1 MNLLWD
7 PDPDSSERY
16 GYAMGAETERLDSEA
31 MVARAL
37 HDNADVRQV
46 VVGPGVALNSAC
58 QLAENARLDR
68 PEVGVVLIRNRVDV
82 STMTS
87 ALRSGIREVVSATDQ
102 SALAD
107 ALARS
112 SDLTSRLLG
121 QHAGR
126 HSDGHIVT
134 VFSAKGGVGKTTVA
148 TNLGILLAQSGAK
161 TLLVDLDLSFGDV
174 AISLQLV
181 PQRSVFDAVA
191 LTGALDDDALASLV
205 TTHAATGLDV
215 LCAPND
221 PSDADRIPVQVVAEV
236 LKVARRRYDYVV
248 IDTPPSFTEHVLAAC
263 DVSSALILLATL
275 DIPAVKNLRIA
286 LDTLDL
292 LGSPKDARIIVLN
305 RADAQVGLTA
315 EDVVSAI
322 RAPIALSIPSSTGV
336 PSSVNR
342 GVPLVVDQPRDPVS
356 QALRTLAD
364 AHVRQRFEGSTVAAH
379 RAAPSRRS
387 SWFRWW
393 RG

>member
-7 PDPDSSERY
+7 PDPEASERY
-16 GYAMGAETERLDSEA
+16 GYALGPETERLDSEA
-31 MVARAL
+31 MVSRAL

-46 VVGPGVALNSAC
+46 IVGPGVALATAC
-58 QLAENARLDR
+58 QLAQNARLDR
-68 PEVGVVLIRNRVDV
+68 LEVGFILIRRRVDV

-87 ALRSGIREVVSATDQ
+87 ALRSGIREVVAATDQ

-112 SDLTSRLLG
+112 SELTARMLG
-121 QHAGR
+121 QHGGR
-126 HSDGHIVT
+126 LAEGHIVT

-148 TNLGILLAQSGAK
+148 TNLGVLLAQSGVK
-161 TLLVDLDLSFGDV
+161 TLLIDLDLSFGDV

-191 LTGALDDDALASLV
+191 LSGTMDEDALASLV
-205 TTHAATGLDV
+205 TTHPSTGLDV

-221 PSDADRIPVQVVAEV
+221 PSDADRVPVAVVTEI

-248 IDTPPSFTEHVLAAC
+248 VDSPPSFTDHVLAAC

-292 LGSPKDARIIVLN
+292 LGSPKEGRIIVLN
-305 RADAQVGLTA
+305 RADAQVGLRA

-322 RAPIALSIPSSTGV
+322 RAPIALSIPTSTAV

-342 GVPLVVDQPRDPVS
+342 GVALVVDQPRDPVS
-356 QALRTLAD
+356 QALRLLAD
-364 AHVRQRFEGSTVAAH
+364 VHVRRRFEGSSEPAH
-379 RAAPSRRS
+379 RAASPRRS
-387 SWFRWW
+387 AWLRWW
-393 RG
+393 R